1 MCIALRNHMMK
12 WFNWIHPDRRRL
24 QPYGHGNRVD
34 DILMVR
40 NMTHR
45 KAIVYAG
52 ANATKYIRE
61 HRRKI

>member
-1 MCIALRNHMMK
+1 MMK